1 MERSRGGA
9 GAWASSKLG
18 LTLLLLAV
26 RRAHYFSTP
35 NLNFLSYNM
44 ESVALNLYG
53 CSEES
58 MR

>member
-9 GAWASSKLG
+9 GAWASSQLG

-26 RRAHYFSTP
+26 RRADYVSTP

-44 ESVALNLYG
+44 ERLALNL
-53 CSEES
+53 
-58 MR
+58 